1 MRFESQVIALGGLH
15 VQRTCYE
22 RSAHDRGLLLSVLAP
37 RFRMSEARE
46 RTQPQTE
53 RPLQFNYWFFTACN
67 AA

>member
-37 RFRMSEARE
+37 RFGMGEVRTEAA
-46 RTQPQTE
+46 QAE